1 MPKVNQEV
9 VISYKVNMSKRIR
22 EGVVIISKKGYK
34 MLESAGFSPVST
46 TYFIKNL
53 KDHGELML
61 AEEVKEMAK
70 FA

>member
-1 MPKVNQEV
+1 MPKINQEV

-22 EGVVIISKKGYK
+22 EGVVVVSKKGYK
-34 MLESAGFSPVST
+34 MLESTGFSPVAT
-46 TYFIKNL
+46 TAFIKNL
-53 KDHGELML
+53 KEHGELML